1 MVILMKYGN
10 IFIIL
15 LLICLFTMGAVNAT
29 NETTDIQTDEV
40 TSDTSINNNDV
51 DSIEKTITKTDES
64 INDIKTSQDSNIDYS
79 SNQDDLPISDVY
91 TIVTDN
97 VDAHWDTEI
106 DLFADVFAENKTVN
120 GGKVYFQIDG
130 KPILDKNGAIVY
142 SSVQNNLTHQKYY
155 VPATLA
161 LEDHNITA
169 IYLSTENTRAIDT
182 KTFTITDDHPSAN
195 DYDRYEPDTIYD
207 PAVISYTL
215 PSNTKNNDGVTSTV
229 THKIIHNNNIISQ
242 SNSITL
248 KILNKIFGREFL
260 NGQLLVYI
268 DGELVYNGTTTDDL
282 SSIIFEIIE
291 KFIGEHEIKVEFTDS
306 NNKTDTCTE
315 NITIE

>member
-1 MVILMKYGN
+1 MIL
-10 IFIIL
+10 
-15 LLICLFTMGAVNAT
+15 
-29 NETTDIQTDEV
+29 
-40 TSDTSINNNDV
+40 
-51 DSIEKTITKTDES
+51 
-64 INDIKTSQDSNIDYS
+64 KTSQDSNIDYS

-97 VDAHWDTEI
+97 VDAHGDTEI

-120 GGKVYFQIDG
+120 DGKVYFQIDG
-130 KPILDKNGAIVY
+130 KAILDKNGAIVY

-195 DYDRYEPDTIYD
+195 DYVRYEPDTIYD

-242 SNSITL
+242 SNSLTL
-248 KILNKIFGREFL
+248 N
-260 NGQLLVYI
+260 
-268 DGELVYNGTTTDDL
+268 
-282 SSIIFEIIE
+282 
-291 KFIGEHEIKVEFTDS
+291 IK
-306 NNKTDTCTE
+306 
-315 NITIE
+315 